1 MDRFIPSSVLDDIHA
16 AHPEK
21 LIMSTESSI
30 NTGIIGKSKLS
41 DGHPGLSSAKD
52 FLVLLSILVLTI
64 LLRSWPYSNLSL
76 LLTVH
81 TFD

>member
-30 NTGIIGKSKLS
+30 NTGIIGKSQLS
-41 DGHPGLSSAKD
+41 DGHP
-52 FLVLLSILVLTI
+52 VLTIVLTI
-64 LLRSWPYSNLSL
+64 LLRSWPYSNLSF
-76 LLTVH
+76 LLTMH